1 MSIGTAQARTAL
13 GEAAYAEV
21 AARTGQIR
29 HEALRGVNDKTLL
42 EGKVWLDGALAR
54 LLGLVTG

>member
-1 MSIGTAQARTAL
+1 M
-13 GEAAYAEV
+13 EAAYAEV